1 MLMFQY
7 YVIMLLRM
15 REEEEIPEE
24 ISKDD
29 ISKNGLVEHYF

>member
-1 MLMFQY
+1 MFQY

-15 REEEEIPEE
+15 REEEIPEE